1 MVWVGWSKLVNV
13 THDYDDDE
21 VKPDQARLIKIENE
35 VLVSEPV
42 DVFEFDRQFD
52 RRPFFG

>member
-1 MVWVGWSKLVNV
+1 MFWVVK
-13 THDYDDDE
+13 TCKCITPDYDYDE
-21 VKPDQARLIKIENE
+21 IKPDQARLIKIENE